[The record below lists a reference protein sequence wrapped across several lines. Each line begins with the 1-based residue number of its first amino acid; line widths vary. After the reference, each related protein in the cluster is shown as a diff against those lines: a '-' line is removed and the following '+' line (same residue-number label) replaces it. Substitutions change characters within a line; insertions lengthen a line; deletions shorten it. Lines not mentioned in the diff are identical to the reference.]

1 MGANNSL
8 NLDSGEHMDEFQQFD
23 TKAFVSRLLG
33 KGDLKQLRQTIEV
46 CLGGACMHD

>member
-1 MGANNSL
+1 
-8 NLDSGEHMDEFQQFD
+8 MDEFQQFD

-46 CLGGACMHD
+46 RR